1 MRRRSPF
8 RAGFAILLA
17 SLTLFGLAAPQW
29 SAAQGTSATP
39 STSTTIDGLPD
50 GPLGT
55 QIQWLVDYLNL
66 PPEEAATVDL
76 TTIFAPEVLGQV
88 SAEEL
93 QGILAQ
99 VSTLLAPV
107 TVKPGSILTTRDM
120 PATNGRF
127 VLVGADGTEVPVTL
141 SVDRDSGLVNGI
153 FFGNPILPTA
163 SPVASPVASLAASPA
178 ASPEASPVSGLVLPE
193 GALGE
198 QIQWLL
204 DAVNGTTPVTEADIQ
219 ARFTPEFLATT
230 PASEI
235 IEQIE
240 LVRANAPVSV
250 KDNLI
255 IMTMDYPPST
265 SGFVLQA
272 ENGSEFQTGVSIDT
286 DRGLIKGFSIEP
298 LFVGA

>member
-1 MRRRSPF
+1 MRRRSPL

-17 SLTLFGLAAPQW
+17 TLTIFGFAAPQW

-55 QIQWLVDYLNL
+55 QIQWLVDYLNMA
-66 PPEEAATVDL
+66 PEEAATIDL
-76 TTIFAPEVLGQV
+76 TTIFAPEVLAQV
-88 SAEEL
+88 SAEEM

-99 VSTLLAPV
+99 IAAQLVPV
-107 TVKPGSILTTRDM
+107 TVKPGSILTTRDL

-127 VLVGADGTEVPVTL
+127 VLVGKDGIEIPVTL
-141 SVDRDSGLVNGI
+141 SVDRTSGLINGI
-153 FFGNPILPTA
+153 FFENPVVPAA
-163 SPVASPVASLAASPA
+163 SPVASPEATPAASPA
-178 ASPEASPVSGLVLPE
+178 ASPESGLVLPQ

-204 DAVNGTTPVTEADIQ
+204 DTVNGTAPVTEADIE
-219 ARFTPEFLATT
+219 ARFTTEFLAST
-230 PASEI
+230 PASTV

-272 ENGSEFQTGVSIDT
+272 GNGSEFQTGVSVDT
-286 DRGLIKGFSIEP
+286 GSGLIKGFSIEP